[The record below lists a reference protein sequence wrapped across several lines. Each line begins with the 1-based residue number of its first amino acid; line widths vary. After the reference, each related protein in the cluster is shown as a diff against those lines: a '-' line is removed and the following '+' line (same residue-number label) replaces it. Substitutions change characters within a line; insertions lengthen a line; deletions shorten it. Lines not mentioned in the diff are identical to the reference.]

1 MRRFSWIVGNLHLGH
16 KSLIP
21 PAGGGG
27 GGRRCLNGI
36 GLKRSLSGLTSEN
49 EESELK
55 EFNDYLNNLKNHEK
69 SGVPQGAG
77 TDSDDGFDI
86 GRMRRLMQSL
96 GNPQSNYKSIHIVG
110 TKGKGSIAA
119 FLSNIL
125 RAQGYSVGCYTSPHI
140 KTIRERIT
148 VGRLGDPVS
157 ASALNSLFQKIKVV
171 LDQAVQIEMGHLSH
185 FEVLTAVAFNLFAEE
200 NVDIAVI
207 EAGLGGPRDATNI
220 ISSSDL
226 AVSVI
231 TTIGKE
237 HLAAL
242 GGSLESI
249 AVAKSNIIKHGRP
262 VVLGGPYPPHIELI
276 FRNKASSMCSPVI
289 SASDAGNRSII
300 KKISNVSGSPCQVSD
315 IMLDI
320 ETDLQLFIKLYDV
333 KLSLLGLHQLQNAA
347 TATCAAFC
355 LRDQGWRISDGSI
368 RTGLE
373 RTQLMGR
380 SQFLTSLESEALG
393 LPGATILLDG
403 AHTKESAKALVD
415 MIQITYPEA
424 KLVFVIS
431 MATDKDHQAFAKE
444 LLAVKQLE
452 AIFLTEVSIAG
463 DRYRTASLSLL
474 RDRWIQAS
482 NELGIR
488 FSEVGVE
495 EYSELLKNRSV
506 RSAEKVNDGILLSTS
521 SSLMK
526 SMRIG
531 DEILR
536 SKDSGEPGLIVVTG
550 SLHVVSSVICSIKR

>member
-21 PAGGGG
+21 PAAGGG

-77 TDSDDGFDI
+77 TDSDDGFDL

-96 GNPQSNYKSIHIVG
+96 GNPQSNYKSIHIAG
-110 TKGKGSIAA
+110 TKGKGSTAA

-207 EAGLGGPRDATNI
+207 EAGLGGARDATNI

-249 AVAKSNIIKHGRP
+249 AVAKSGIIKHGCP

-289 SASDAGNRSII
+289 PASDAGNRSII

-347 TATCAAFC
+347 TATCAALC